1 MPACRLDGRA
11 KLHATQGGCTT
22 PQLLPIR
29 VQSLPEMLCVRLC
42 APMMQEILKPT
53 LVKDLDSE
61 FERGEGAKFVMAI
74 VFLSIER

>member
-1 MPACRLDGRA
+1 
-11 KLHATQGGCTT
+11 
-22 PQLLPIR
+22 
-29 VQSLPEMLCVRLC
+29 MLCVRLC